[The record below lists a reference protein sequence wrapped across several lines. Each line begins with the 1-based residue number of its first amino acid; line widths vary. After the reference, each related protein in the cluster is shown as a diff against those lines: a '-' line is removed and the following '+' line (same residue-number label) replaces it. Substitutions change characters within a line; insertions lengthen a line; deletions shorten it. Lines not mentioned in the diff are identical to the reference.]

1 MLDEREERERRD
13 LRRRERERKRLEL
26 GDHYV
31 SDDDSQED
39 IFESSGEGSYEQSE
53 EASDSVS
60 PTDLTL
66 LAVRRRVQR
75 RRQECKK
82 VP

>member
-39 IFESSGEGSYEQSE
+39 IFESSGEGSYGQSE

-60 PTDLTL
+60 PINLTL

-75 RRQECKK
+75 RR
-82 VP
+82 